1 MLLSSSKSLLAN
13 NNDSIPLRGDFHKD
27 SVNVIIPIY
36 YIRKANIKLIERK
49 YFIKE
54 INVKDSIITLQNKL
68 ILQQNKDIDMYKL
81 HIDESYKINANM
93 NKQLTKYKKKINLYN
108 NIGIGS
114 IAAIVL
120 YLILK

>member
-1 MLLSSSKSLLAN
+1 MLLSSSKNLLAN

-27 SVNVIIPIY
+27 SVNVVIPIY
-36 YIRKANIKLIERK
+36 YIREANIKLIERK

-54 INVKDSIITLQNKL
+54 INVKDSIITLQNKF
-68 ILQQNKDIDMYKL
+68 ILQQNKDIDVYKL

-114 IAAIVL
+114 VAAIIL